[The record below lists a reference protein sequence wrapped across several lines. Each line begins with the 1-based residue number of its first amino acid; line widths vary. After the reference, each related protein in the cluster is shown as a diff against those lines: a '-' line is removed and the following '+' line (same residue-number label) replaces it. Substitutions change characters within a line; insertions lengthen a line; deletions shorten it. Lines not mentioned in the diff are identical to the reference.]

1 MIINKHIKYGRYFK
15 SFKRS
20 FRLTSVVGTN
30 KIKAKI
36 EAGVLSVSVQKLED
50 DNSKEKSIEIK

>member
-1 MIINKHIKYGRYFK
+1 MYINKHIKFGRYFK

-20 FRLTSVVGTN
+20 FRLTSVVGQN

-36 EAGVLSVSVQKLED
+36 EVGVLSVSVQKLED
-50 DNSKEKSIEIK
+50 DNPKEKFIEIK